1 MRTYMYWYM
10 CTYFRQFV
18 VGLKKFQNYVLFYQ
32 EPEPAPGRKF
42 PEPEPPKNR
51 PAPKPW
57 FYQIRCC
64 LSLNNPLSKIDNFL
78 LSSF

>member
-1 MRTYMYWYM
+1 MYWYM

-42 PEPEPPKNR
+42 PEPPQKQAGFETL
-51 PAPKPW
+51 
-57 FYQIRCC
+57 Q
-64 LSLNNPLSKIDNFL
+64 
-78 LSSF
+78 